1 MDDKKRVTKRRNV
14 PAPSKKGLNTRMEE
28 VMAAGWCCYSDL
40 QTRLVFAQTPSGFK
54 YLLG

>member
-1 MDDKKRVTKRRNV
+1 MVVKKRRSG
-14 PAPSKKGLNTRMEE
+14 PSPKKVIDQRIKE

-40 QTRLVFAQTPSGFK
+40 NTRLVIAETPSGFK